1 MAELIIWGF
10 SIYIAV
16 NILCIAVRELFGMTE
31 TVNNDVEYLI
41 KEKIWEKDS
50 KTTNTFDERFSIHD
64 PFNFTD

>member
-1 MAELIIWGF
+1 MVELIIWAF
-10 SIYIAV
+10 SIYIAW
-16 NILCIAVRELFGMTE
+16 NILSIVVCELFGSVK
-31 TVNNDVEYLI
+31 TVNQDVEYLI